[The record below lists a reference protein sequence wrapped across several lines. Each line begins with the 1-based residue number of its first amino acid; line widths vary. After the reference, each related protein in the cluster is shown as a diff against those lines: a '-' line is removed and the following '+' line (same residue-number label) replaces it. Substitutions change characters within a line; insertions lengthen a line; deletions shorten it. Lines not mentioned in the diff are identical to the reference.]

1 MDFSHLVCSYISLFC
16 SPSISDFFNMWG
28 GFHKYFLYLFLE
40 FVVSVFLNF
49 LIEGWCQIINTRSKA
64 SNTRN
69 KVSNTRSKASENKSK
84 AFNTRNKVSNTR
96 SKASENKSKAFNTR
110 NKVSETR
117 SKASENRD
125 LCLQDWV

>member
-49 LIEGWCQIINTRSKA
+49 LIEGWCQIINTRSEA
-64 SNTRN
+64 FNTRN
-69 KVSNTRSKASENKSK
+69 KVSENKSK
-84 AFNTRNKVSNTR
+84 AFNTR
-96 SKASENKSKAFNTR
+96 SKASENK
-110 NKVSETR
+110 

>member
-40 FVVSVFLNF
+40 FVVSLFLNF

-64 SNTRN
+64 FNTRS
-69 KVSNTRSKASENKSK
+69 KASETKSKASENKSK
-84 AFNTRNKVSNTR
+84 ASETK
-96 SKASENKSKAFNTR
+96 SKASEK
-110 NKVSETR
+110 
-117 SKASENRD
+117 RD

>member
-69 KVSNTRSKASENKSK
+69 KVS
-84 AFNTRNKVSNTR
+84 
-96 SKASENKSKAFNTR
+96 
-110 NKVSETR
+110 
-117 SKASENRD
+117 ENRVFD
-125 LCLQDWV
+125 MWYVTYDVLCLIII

>member
-64 SNTRN
+64 SNTRS
-69 KVSNTRSKASENKSK
+69 KVSD
-84 AFNTRNKVSNTR
+84 TRNKVSD
-96 SKASENKSKAFNTR
+96 TR

-117 SKASENRD
+117 NKVSETRNKVSETRNKVSENRD

>member
-49 LIEGWCQIINTRSKA
+49 LIEGWCQIINTRSEA
-64 SNTRN
+64 F
-69 KVSNTRSKASENKSK
+69 NTRSKA
-84 AFNTRNKVSNTR
+84 
-96 SKASENKSKAFNTR
+96 
-110 NKVSETR
+110 SETR
-117 SKASENRD
+117 SKASENRVFD
-125 LCLQDWV
+125 MWYVTYDVLCLIII

>member
-49 LIEGWCQIINTRSKA
+49 LIEGWCQIINTRSEA
-64 SNTRN
+64 FNTRS
-69 KVSNTRSKASENKSK
+69 KASNTRSKASENKSK
-84 AFNTRNKVSNTR
+84 ASNTR
-96 SKASENKSKAFNTR
+96 SKASENKSKASE
-110 NKVSETR
+110 NK
-117 SKASENRD
+117 SKAFENKSKAFEKRD